1 MKFGLHLRRLR
12 LDRHV
17 SQRALAE
24 QVGVDFTYISKIE
37 SGQLAPPSEEVLRKI
52 AQVLN
57 TDDDD
62 LINQAGKVPA
72 EIKITL
78 QDNPLLAELLRVLSE
93 RKLPDEVYHQMRE
106 LARNAE
112 EA

>member
-24 QVGVDFTYISKIE
+24 KVGVDFTYISKIE
-37 SGQLAPPSEEVLRKI
+37 GGQLAPPSEEVIRKI
-52 AQVLN
+52 ARILN
-57 TDDDD
+57 TDEDD

-78 QDNPLLAELLRVLSE
+78 QNNPLLAELLRVLSE
-93 RKLPDEVYHQMRE
+93 KRLPEAVYQQMLL
-106 LARNAE
+106 LAQGNA
-112 EA
+112 